1 MSSESDQPETELE
14 EASGSEVS
22 EPAVERERMPPLVS
36 RFLYVDVA
44 SRRAKQLRR
53 GALPRLK
60 ALRPDPETGE
70 RPIPGNKLER
80 IAMEEVDEGLVVY
93 ELPDPTAPVPDPH
106 ASPSPSAEQD
116 AS

>member
-1 MSSESDQPETELE
+1 MSDENEVVGDEAVTEAESSPEP
-14 EASGSEVS
+14 
-22 EPAVERERMPPLVS
+22 EPAVEREPMPPVEG

-60 ALRPDPETGE
+60 SLAPDVETGV
-70 RPIPGNKLER
+70 RPQPSHKLER

-93 ELPDPTAPVPDPH
+93 EVPESKTGAQE
-106 ASPSPSAEQD
+106 AS
-116 AS
+116 